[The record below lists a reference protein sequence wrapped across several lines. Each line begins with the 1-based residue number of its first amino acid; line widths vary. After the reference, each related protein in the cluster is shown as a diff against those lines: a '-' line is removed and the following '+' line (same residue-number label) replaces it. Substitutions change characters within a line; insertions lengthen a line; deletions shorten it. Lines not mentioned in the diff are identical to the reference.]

1 MPKVRLSRSMMAML
15 LGAALLLTGACSGGG
30 GSEDVTADGGG
41 SGSGS
46 GAPSDGNSRQL
57 SSGTTGSP
65 TAGEIVA
72 TSAEEWREKW
82 IASGATAT
90 PPEVT
95 EVDFESEV
103 AVALFAG
110 ERPSGGWK
118 IDPAVRVKRQGT
130 FAAVAYDIVG
140 PGKGCSSSQAITSP
154 YLVLAV
160 KGERL
165 RFETVERTEDCE

>member
-1 MPKVRLSRSMMAML
+1 MVAVL

-30 GSEDVTADGGG
+30 ESEDVTAAGGDEGGG
-41 SGSGS
+41 ATS
-46 GAPSDGNSRQL
+46 SDGNSRQL
-57 SSGTTGSP
+57 SSGTTGAA

-72 TSAEEWREKW
+72 TSAEEWRDKW

-95 EVDFESEV
+95 EVDFETEV

-130 FAAVAYDIVG
+130 FAAVSYEIVG
-140 PGKGCSSSQAITSP
+140 PGKGCSSSQALTSP

-165 RFETVERTEDCE
+165 RFESTERTEDC